1 MFFGSAAF
9 KKYEV
14 GGPGFTRV
22 IDESMTPALRRRKK
36 SLVLGS
42 AKALQSLDPLAEG
55 GFNRTFLVTLRDNF
69 QIVVR
74 IPYPITAPKFYAVAS
89 ELATLEFLRS
99 SGLPVPSTYGNS
111 PDSDNAA
118 ETEYIFME
126 FLTQLESVMMSLSF
140 PADGSLYF
148 TKDLE
153 KVAMGAGIPMEDGR
167 FCIGPDTRLPLLY
180 WRRSKFD
187 VNQGP
192 YFSAKAAVVAGA
204 RKELAYLKKFGQPL
218 LPFWRE
224 RRAGYEYQEQSP
236 SAHIENLNLYLLIA
250 SSLVPR
256 DPALSRFCIRHPDL
270 QQSNVVVSRSPGS
283 DCQVVGLLDWQHA
296 SILPTA
302 SITITSTE
310 ECNKLHY
317 ATFIDSIYA
326 LRSRLFQHAGSP
338 WEGETFELK
347 LVLIQATERGNALM
361 GGRMPCPVEF
371 DAEDVREMRK
381 LNEVQAT
388 ADRFFEMWQNM
399 VGLGEEGWVLTED
412 YEDTVAFFEKEEE
425 ALAGTRSAEQRAK
438 IIDHWP

>member
-42 AKALQSLDPLAEG
+42 AKALQSLDPVNI
-55 GFNRTFLVTLRDNF
+55 GF
-69 QIVVR
+69 VR

-126 FLTQLESVMMSLSF
+126 FVRGSKLSDEVISVVRQLTQLESVMMSLSF

-250 SSLVPR
+250 SSL
-256 DPALSRFCIRHPDL
+256 
-270 QQSNVVVSRSPGS
+270 QSNVVVSRSPGS

-296 SILPTA
+296 SILPTFLLA
-302 SITITSTE
+302 GVPHTE